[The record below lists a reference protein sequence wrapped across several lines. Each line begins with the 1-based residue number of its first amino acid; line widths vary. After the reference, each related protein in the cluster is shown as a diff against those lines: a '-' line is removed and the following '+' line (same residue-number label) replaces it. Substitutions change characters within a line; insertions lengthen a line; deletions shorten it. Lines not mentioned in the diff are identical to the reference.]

1 MLIIFA
7 INFNKKLASY
17 LRLTSITK
25 IVNEMQGLGTNV
37 VVFADVGN
45 NINNV
50 NQLVKAVLLSH
61 SKLNNN
67 NKFTLKTRVYQP
79 DIVI

>member
-45 NINNV
+45 NEIMLIN
-50 NQLVKAVLLSH
+50 
-61 SKLNNN
+61 
-67 NKFTLKTRVYQP
+67 
-79 DIVI
+79 